1 MRFSFAAAALA
12 MIATVAPEARA
23 GAMTRGFTFCAV
35 PSRPACVD
43 RDGADPASC
52 EIEVQ
57 AFVAMVFRYR
67 ECLAEETERAV
78 RDANDVIEAW
88 KCRTGKKDCGG

>member
-1 MRFSFAAAALA
+1 MIAAAA
-12 MIATVAPEARA
+12 PEADA
-23 GAMTRGFTFCAV
+23 GETTRGFTYCA
-35 PSRPACVD
+35 PPTRPGCVD
-43 RDGADPASC
+43 RGKADPALC

-57 AFVAMVFRYR
+57 AFVAMVFKYR
-67 ECLAEETERAV
+67 ECLAMETERAV